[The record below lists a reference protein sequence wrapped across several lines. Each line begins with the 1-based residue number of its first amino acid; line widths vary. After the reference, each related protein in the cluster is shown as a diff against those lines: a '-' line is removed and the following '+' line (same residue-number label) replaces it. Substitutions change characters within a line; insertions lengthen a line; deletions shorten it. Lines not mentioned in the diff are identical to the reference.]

1 MATEIERKFLVT
13 SDEYRQ
19 LANPIHYKQGYIS
32 NDPEFIK
39 RVRVAGEK
47 AYVTVKSKNIGI
59 TRSEF
64 EQETPIEEAI
74 EMLEKIDD
82 AKIIEKYRYKI
93 EYAGKVW
100 EVDEFLGA
108 NKGLVVAEIEL
119 NSESESFEKP
129 HWIGVEV
136 SEDSRYYNSNLC
148 CHPFNEWK

>member
-19 LANPIHYKQGYIS
+19 LASPIYYKQGYLL
-32 NDPEFIK
+32 NEPEFIK

-129 HWIGVEV
+129 NWIGVEV